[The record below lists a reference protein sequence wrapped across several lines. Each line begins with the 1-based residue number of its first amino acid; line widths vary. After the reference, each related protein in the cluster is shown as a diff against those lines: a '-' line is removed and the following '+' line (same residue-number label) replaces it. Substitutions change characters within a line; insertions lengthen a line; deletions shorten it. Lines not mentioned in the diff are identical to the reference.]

1 MGRQKNQPVK
11 LKNSGENFG
20 FQKPIDYIPIKKR
33 RNKKGKRSSGPCY
46 KVILPSEQNEE
57 FYLGDILVG
66 SSNNELPE
74 SWKCCSMSFTTS
86 EENEDL
92 HLVINLDSTSV
103 VVEVIPENEIIKE
116 VIITKIF
123 AINVSLV
130 EGSIFFKLYF
140 CDLPLPKFN
149 KKVGSCVQ
157 TVLALLGYT
166 LEFPEEDL
174 DDVEISSDCTLT
186 QLYRNIRKTREK
198 YLHLGCDDVQDSRLK
213 PQLRPYQA
221 DAVRWMLNREKKL
234 DETQDELHPLYS
246 VIKLKSGREIYFDKY
261 SGYVDIKKPI
271 IDPSSR
277 GGILAD
283 EMGLGKTVEVLACI
297 LLHPKPDE
305 APKPP
310 DLQKSPTVDLINRK
324 RRIVDPKPP
333 QSDSDYVDKPKKLK
347 IPDNW
352 VKSSSKKSEKY
363 IALQMWYNSVLQS
376 AIPKPSPSSQ
386 EPSLQCICGGSNDEG
401 SVACTEC
408 GKIQHEACLGFRKE
422 FGPYICPQ
430 CWLNQPQIECKG
442 TLIVSPV
449 SLRTQ
454 WCKEICRHI
463 RGDFKVL
470 QYGGSSVTPVYPTA
484 LTKYDIV
491 ITTYNVLQSELKL
504 TETEKALSLRHHRRY
519 SAPGSPL
526 TTVKWWRLCL
536 DEAQTVE
543 TPTSMVSAMAKK
555 INAYFRWAVTGTPIS
570 KDISDLHGLIDYLQI
585 EPYND
590 KFTWEQLLFKSYIR
604 GNHEPML
611 KFLSEVLWR
620 SSKDEIIDQINIP
633 KQTIIEHWLS
643 FSAVEQ
649 YFYRCEHKT
658 SREAFSNKVRAYE
671 PDLPLQ
677 SLDKSSLKSVLAPL
691 LSLRQVCTYPNSP
704 HTKYLITKK
713 PVKSMRDLLDA
724 LIARNINECEE
735 YLRVVLSSL
744 NGLAGIYLLLEAPEQ
759 TIEEYRE
766 VLQLYTRFTEEEKI
780 SKLQVDKLQVIHT
793 MYNLAEILD
802 ANTGKFARTLRDEN
816 LRKDCADLEQKYIER
831 FINQSMAV
839 LQDAL
844 MISANIEKLR
854 NSFILSPGKWYSDLL
869 DWIYIHSY
877 EQELHTKIVNLHSDA
892 NVKCTVEY
900 QNPRTLIYCIAIW
913 DENISEL
920 RETTIDVVNNLY
932 THCPDDEFK
941 IIISQELVQ
950 KATDCHLRPQ
960 KKSKSKKKCPV
971 CVANDHLKAYE
982 LKLFA
987 MSKRTQNFEDMSL
1000 KGSWK
1005 PTPEELIFKSILMV
1019 GRAKNADSNLLKD
1032 GEIHI
1037 NILETL
1043 KKEFKEVRK
1052 LWTYLEQQICAQD
1065 EVDMCKIRLRLKEP
1079 NEEEKQ
1085 NKILKNLNYNIDN
1098 KLETIHVLDVHEV
1111 EYQRT
1116 VLHSEENRNKALLEK
1131 NLGTRSYLETLRKQ
1145 QYEDQPPD
1153 PCPICKNALENQWSI
1168 LSCGHCYCL
1177 ECIQLLIDQTR
1188 SHHVQC
1194 SVCRSY
1200 HLISEISYIKPGE
1213 QQTAP
1218 ESEKIAGNYS
1228 TKVESIV
1235 RLILKLKLED
1245 EDVKILLFS
1254 SWIPVLS
1261 YIREALTKNSVT
1273 SELITSGNLEKQI
1286 EKFKDVNQNITVL
1299 LLPINLGA
1307 KGLNLIEATH
1317 VILTEPLLNS
1327 GEELQAIGRVHRIGQ
1342 TRPTVVHKFF
1352 IKHTI
1357 EESIQKAVSTNVK
1370 NWEKNKITLGQLVE
1384 LFVTDDASEEEHN
1397 EISDL

>member
-1 MGRQKNQPVK
+1 MGRQKNQPAK
-11 LKNSGENFG
+11 LKNTDEDFG
-20 FQKPIDYIPIKKR
+20 FRKPIDYIPIKKR
-33 RNKKGKRSSGPCY
+33 RNKKGKGSSGPCY
-46 KVILPSEQNEE
+46 KIILPSGRNEE
-57 FYLGDILVG
+57 FYLGDMLVG
-66 SSNNELPE
+66 STNNELPE
-74 SWKCCSMSFTTS
+74 SWKSCSISFVS
-86 EENEDL
+86 ADL
-92 HLVINLDSTSV
+92 QHLVINLDSTSV
-103 VVEVIPENEIIKE
+103 VVQVIPEHDIIKE
-116 VIITKIF
+116 IIITKIF
-123 AINVSLV
+123 AISVSLV
-130 EGSIFFKLYF
+130 EGSVFFKLYF
-140 CDLPLPKFN
+140 CNLPLPKFN

-157 TVLALLGYT
+157 TVLTLLGYT
-166 LEFPEEDL
+166 PECPEDG
-174 DDVEISSDCTLT
+174 DNDVDMSSNCTLT
-186 QLYRNIRKTREK
+186 QLYKNIRKTRETH
-198 YLHLGCDDVQDSRLK
+198 LNLGCADVQDSRLK

-221 DAVRWMLNREKKL
+221 DAVRWMLYREKKL
-234 DETQDELHPLYS
+234 EDAQDELHPLYS
-246 VIKLKSGREIYFDKY
+246 VIKLKSGLEIYFDKY
-261 SGYVDIKKPI
+261 SGFVDTTKPI
-271 IDPSSR
+271 VDPSSR

-297 LLHPKPDE
+297 LLHPKPDG
-305 APKPP
+305 APKPL
-310 DLQKSPTVDLINRK
+310 DLEKTPTVDLVNRK
-324 RRIVDPKPP
+324 RRILTQKPVSTP
-333 QSDSDYVDKPKKLK
+333 QKLK
-347 IPDNW
+347 ISESC
-352 VKSSSKKSEKY
+352 VKPSGRKSEKY
-363 IALQMWYNSVLQS
+363 IALEMWYNSVLQS
-376 AIPKPSPSSQ
+376 AVPKVAPSPP
-386 EPSLQCICGGSNDEG
+386 EPALQCICGGADDEG
-401 SVACTEC
+401 SVTCTEC
-408 GKIQHEACLGFRKE
+408 GKMQHGACLGYSTQL
-422 FGPYICPQ
+422 GPYICPQ
-430 CWLNQPQIECKG
+430 CWLSQPQIECKA
-442 TLIVSPV
+442 TLIVSPI

-454 WCKEICRHI
+454 WCKEICRHV

-484 LTKYDIV
+484 LTSYDVV
-491 ITTYNVLQSELKL
+491 ITTYNVLQTELKL
-504 TETEKALSLRHHRRY
+504 TETEKALSLRHQRRY

-555 INAYFRWAVTGTPIS
+555 LNAYFRWAVTGTPIS

-590 KFTWEQLLFKSYIR
+590 KFTWEQLLFKLYVR
-604 GNHEPML
+604 GNPEPML

-649 YFYRCEHKT
+649 YFYKCEHQT
-658 SREAFSNKVRAYE
+658 SREAFSNKVRTYE
-671 PDLPLQ
+671 PDLPLT
-677 SLDKSSLKSVLAPL
+677 SLDRSSLKSVLAPL
-691 LSLRQVCTYPNSP
+691 LSLRQVCTYPNSA

-713 PVKSMRDLLDA
+713 PVKSMKDLLDA
-724 LIARNINECEE
+724 LIARNVNECEE
-735 YLRVVLSSL
+735 HLRVILSSL

-759 TIEEYRE
+759 AIEQYRE

-780 SKLQVDKLQVIHT
+780 SKLNVDKLQVVHT
-793 MYNLAEILD
+793 MHNLAEILD
-802 ANTGKFARTLRDEN
+802 ANPGKFARTLRDEN

-839 LQDAL
+839 LQDVL
-844 MISANIEKLR
+844 LISGNIEKLQ
-854 NSFILSPGKWYSDLL
+854 NSFILAPGKWYSDLL

-877 EQELHTKIVNLHSDA
+877 EQELHTKIMNLHSDA
-892 NVKCTVEY
+892 NVKCTVES
-900 QNPRTLIYCIAIW
+900 QSPRTLIYCIATW

-920 RETTIDVVNNLY
+920 RETTIEVVNDLY

-941 IIISQELVQ
+941 IIIAQELVQ

-960 KKSKSKKKCPV
+960 KKSKSRKKCPV

-987 MSKRTQNFEDMSL
+987 MSKRTETFVDMSL

-1005 PTPEELIFKSILMV
+1005 PTPEELIFKSILAV
-1019 GRAKNADSNLLKD
+1019 GRSKNADATLLKD
-1032 GEIHI
+1032 GEVHI

-1065 EVDMCKIRLRLKEP
+1065 ELDMCKIRLRLKEA

-1085 NKILKNLNYNIDN
+1085 NKILQNLNYNIVN

-1111 EYQRT
+1111 GYQRT

-1131 NLGTRSYLETLRKQ
+1131 NLGTRSYLETLRTQ

-1153 PCPICKNALENQWSI
+1153 PCPICKNCLEKQWSI

-1177 ECIQLLIDQTR
+1177 ECIQLLIDQTKG
-1188 SHHVQC
+1188 HHVQC

-1200 HLISEISYIKPGE
+1200 HLTSEISYIKPGE
-1213 QQTAP
+1213 HQTVP

-1235 RLILKLKLED
+1235 RLILKLRLED

-1254 SWIPVLS
+1254 TWIPVLS

-1286 EKFKDVNQNITVL
+1286 EKFKDADQNITVL
-1299 LLPINLGA
+1299 LLPINLGG

-1317 VILTEPLLNS
+1317 VILTEPLLNP

-1357 EESIQKAVSTNVK
+1357 EESIQKAVSTDAK
-1370 NWEKNKITLGQLVE
+1370 NWEKNKVTLGQLVD
-1384 LFVTDDASEEEHN
+1384 LFVTDDASEEQQN
-1397 EISDL
+1397 ENSDL